1 LSEYVLKTI
10 GLTKVYSGKAA
21 NDGIDISIK
30 QGDIYGLIGNN
41 GAGKTTLF
49 RMITGLI
56 APTKGSMELFG
67 KRSENEI
74 AAMRRRLGC
83 VIETPALYPGMTAR
97 ENLEYRRRL
106 LGLPDKKAIDEVL
119 KTVRLQDTGG
129 KKVKRFSQ
137 GMKQRLGI
145 AIALL
150 GNPDFLILDEPVN
163 GLDPAGIIE
172 VRELLL
178 RLNADMGV
186 TILIS
191 SHILSELS
199 KLVTRYGI
207 ISGGK
212 LVEQIY
218 SEELDE
224 RCRRYINIKVD
235 DVSKASFILET
246 VIGASK
252 YEVIQDG
259 TIRLYEM
266 FGSVGSINAELVRH
280 GILVEEIKI
289 TGRDLEAY
297 FISLMGGKISA

>member
-1 LSEYVLKTI
+1 LSEYVLRTSD
-10 GLTKVYSGKAA
+10 LTKVYSGKAA
-21 NDGIDISIK
+21 NDGIDMSIK
-30 QGDIYGLIGNN
+30 KGDIYGLIGNN

-49 RMITGLI
+49 RLITGL
-56 APTKGSMELFG
+56 ASPTKGAIELFG
-67 KRSENEI
+67 KKAQNEI

-83 VIETPALYPGMTAR
+83 MIETPALYPGMTAH

-119 KTVRLQDTGG
+119 KAVRLQDTGR
-129 KKVKRFSQ
+129 KKAKHFSL

-163 GLDPAGIIE
+163 GLDPKGIIE
-172 VRELLL
+172 IRELLL
-178 RLNADMGV
+178 KLNGDMGI

-199 KLVTRYGI
+199 KLVTRFGI
-207 ISGGK
+207 INGGR
-212 LVEQIY
+212 LVEQI
-218 SEELDE
+218 SAEELDE
-224 RCRRYINIKVD
+224 RCRKYINIRVD
-235 DVSKASFILET
+235 DVNKACFVIET

-252 YEVIQDG
+252 YEVLQDG
-259 TIRLYEM
+259 SIKLYEM
-266 FGSVGSINAELVRH
+266 FEKVGSVTAELVKH
-280 GILVEEIKI
+280 GISVEEIRI

-297 FISLMGGKISA
+297 FISLMGGKASA

>member
-1 LSEYVLKTI
+1 MSEYVLRTS

-21 NDGIDISIK
+21 NDGICMSIEK
-30 QGDIYGLIGNN
+30 GDIYGLIGNN

-49 RMITGLI
+49 RLIAGLA
-56 APTKGSMELFG
+56 APTKGSIELFG
-67 KRSENEI
+67 NKAEKEI
-74 AAMRRRLGC
+74 AAMRRRIGC
-83 VIETPALYPGMTAR
+83 MIETPALYPGMTAR

-119 KTVRLQDTGG
+119 ESVRLQDTGR
-129 KKVKRFSQ
+129 KKAKHFSL

-163 GLDPAGIIE
+163 GLDPKGIIE
-172 VRELLL
+172 IRELLL
-178 RLNADMGV
+178 KLNGDMGV

-207 ISGGK
+207 INGGK
-212 LVEQIY
+212 LVEQI
-218 SEELDE
+218 SAEELDE
-224 RCRRYINIKVD
+224 RCRKYINIRVD
-235 DVSKASFILET
+235 DVNKASFVIET
-246 VIGASK
+246 VIGASE
-252 YEVIQDG
+252 YEVLQDG
-259 TIRLYEM
+259 SIRLYEM
-266 FGSVGSINAELVRH
+266 FEKVGGVTAELVKH
-280 GILVEEIKI
+280 GISVEEIRI

-297 FISLMGGKISA
+297 FISLMGGKASA